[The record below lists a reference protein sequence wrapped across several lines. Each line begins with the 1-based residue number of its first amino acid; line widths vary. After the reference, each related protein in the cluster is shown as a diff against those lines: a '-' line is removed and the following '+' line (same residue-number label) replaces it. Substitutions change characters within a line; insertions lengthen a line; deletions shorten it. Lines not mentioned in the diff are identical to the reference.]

1 MKILHITSE
10 LTKKNFSIASLILFI
25 SEHLKNKLNYEYSI
39 LSSKIEKILFKNEN
53 IETISFSGWLSV
65 FIKLRALLHQI
76 NRYDVVHI
84 HGIWAPIQIF
94 SILICNFSKKKKCN
108 SSPWNVAW

>member
-25 SEHLKNKLNYEYSI
+25 SDHLNKKFSYHYSI
-39 LSSKIEKILFKNEN
+39 LSSKIEKILFNNNN
-53 IETISFSGWLSV
+53 IKTIEFSRWFSI
-65 FIKLRALLHQI
+65 FFKFRALLDQI
-76 NRYDVVHI
+76 SRYDIIHI

-94 SILICNFSKKKKCN
+94 SIIICNFTRKKM
-108 SSPWNVAW
+108 